1 MKRNPGKHLRAPF
14 HYSQPFSGGR
24 GCVEGEHLKLLWA
37 ESSAAAP
44 SGLSRRSRRG
54 PREPRPA
61 FLASFAAPP
70 RPRPAPPLKGP
81 APLSAPAPPRPPLP
95 AGQRR
100 HGAGSGAVRGSPQL
114 LPEGLPGAAGP
125 WGAAAVEL
133 RGERRPE
140 QGRGAGRAG
149 RASEE
154 PPGQQ
159 VRGRWSARGLRPGC
173 PGGAA
178 GGRCEGAGPPRHRG
192 RSRCRRGRRFLLT
205 RGPPGAGESPQRL
218 QGILGLKIYL
228 LLFPLLNY
236 FW

>member
-1 MKRNPGKHLRAPF
+1 MCGRRAPEAAL
-14 HYSQPFSGGR
+14 GR
-24 GCVEGEHLKLLWA
+24 K
-37 ESSAAAP
+37 
-44 SGLSRRSRRG
+44 RRG
-54 PREPRPA
+54 RPVPPVPSLSPRAPGAPPRPA
-61 FLASFAAPP
+61 PHSGHRLRPRPA

-125 WGAAAVEL
+125 GGAAAVEL

-159 VRGRWSARGLRPGC
+159 VRGRWSARGLRLGC